1 MSQESIKPINV
12 AEELSNSFLEYSMS
26 VIISR
31 ALPDVRDGL
40 KPSQRRVLYAMRQ
53 LGVTPGKAHVKCAKI
68 VGETMGNYHPHGDQS
83 IYSTLVN
90 MGQPWSMREM
100 LVDGQGNFGSVEGD
114 AAASMRYTEARLHHL
129 GMAMME
135 DLDKD
140 TVDFQPNYDGS
151 QEEPTVLPSAFPNF
165 LVNGGTGIAVGMATN
180 LAPHNLG
187 EVIDGICAQIEN
199 PEITLPE
206 LMQHIKGPDFPVS
219 CEIRGIRGI
228 EEYFRTGRGSM
239 RLRGKVEIEENENGK
254 SLIVIREVPYGVNR
268 AVLQERIAELVN
280 EKTLT
285 GISGMRD
292 LSDEETR
299 IEIELKRDARAQ
311 VVVAQLFKL
320 TALETSFSVNMLA
333 IHKNRPKQL
342 SLKEAIDAYIEHRRE
357 VIIRRT
363 RFLLG
368 KAEERAELLEA
379 FLLALGHLDDFI
391 KIIRDSKNRDEARER
406 LAAYQFSTATAEG
419 LGILIRSQ
427 AAVQGDRYVFSERQV
442 NAILELRLYQLTGLE
457 RDKVKGE
464 YDEIL
469 ETIKDLL
476 DILAREERVLN
487 IIKDELRALKE
498 KHATPRKCP
507 ILAEAGEIAMEE
519 LIANDAMIVTLSHR
533 GYVKRTPASE
543 YRLQGRG
550 GKGLKGM
557 ETKATAKDEADDF
570 IEHLFSVQAHD
581 YLLFFTNTGR
591 VYVERVY
598 GLPEGSRTSTGRS
611 IKNVLDLKPEEK
623 IAALLRLE
631 RATDENGNDVTFRE
645 DAGYI
650 FFATR
655 NGKVKKTALND
666 FRNYRKAGL
675 TAINLDEGNDLIGVN
690 LTTGDNEIILV
701 TRNGLSVRF
710 TEGVYK
716 KPQGEPGEGEEAAEE
731 ETGGDE
737 EAVEDDGTPQIRP
750 QGRATAGVTGIRL
763 GKDDAVIGMAIVT
776 EGATLLVAAENGL
789 GKRTDF
795 KSYPYR
801 RRGGKG
807 VKTMNVTEKT
817 GKVVSAVAVT
827 EQDELM
833 LMTSTGQSIRIKVG
847 GEKGIRETGRVA
859 QGVKLLTLK
868 EGEKLQDVAIVIPDG
883 EDAAGEVSEAL
894 SDEPG
899 EALQGRELQGEE
911 PAGDDAT

>member
-1 MSQESIKPINV
+1 MSTDSIKPINV

-68 VGETMGNYHPHGDQS
+68 VGETMGNFHPHGDQS

-129 GMAMME
+129 GMAMMD
-135 DLDKD
+135 DLDKN

-187 EVIDGICAQIEN
+187 EVIDGICAQIDK
-199 PEITLPE
+199 PDITLPE
-206 LMQHIKGPDFPVS
+206 LMHYIKGPDFPVP

-228 EEYFRTGRGSM
+228 ESYFATGRGSM
-239 RLRGKVEIEENENGK
+239 RLRGRMEIEENEGGK
-254 SLIVIREVPYGVNR
+254 SIIVIREVPYGVNR
-268 AVLQERIAELVN
+268 AVLQERIADLVN

-299 IEIELKRDARAQ
+299 IEIELKRDARPQ
-311 VVVAQLFKL
+311 VVVNQLFKL
-320 TALETSFSVNMLA
+320 TAMETSFSVNMLA
-333 IHKNRPKQL
+333 IHQNRPKQL

-363 RFLLG
+363 RYLLG

-391 KIIRDSKNRDEARER
+391 KIIRESKNRDEARER
-406 LAAYQFSTATAEG
+406 LAAYNFPVATAES

-427 AAVQGDRYVFSERQV
+427 AAIQGDRYIFSERQV
-442 NAILELRLYQLTGLE
+442 NAILELRLYQLTGME
-457 RDKVKGE
+457 RDKVKAE
-464 YDEIL
+464 YDGVLVDI
-469 ETIKDLL
+469 IDLL
-476 DILAREERVLN
+476 DILARESRVLT
-487 IIKDELRALKE
+487 IIKDELHVIKA

-507 ILAEAGEIAMEE
+507 ILAEAGEVAMED

-533 GYVKRTPASE
+533 GYVKRTPATE

-557 ETKATAKDEADDF
+557 ETKATGKNEADDF
-570 IEHLFSVQAHD
+570 VEHLFSVQAHD
-581 YLLFFTNTGR
+581 YLMFFTNTGR

-598 GLPEGSRTSTGRS
+598 ELPEGSRTSTGRS
-611 IKNVLDLKPEEK
+611 IKNVLNLQPEEK

-631 RATDENGNDVTFRE
+631 RITDDNGNDITFSE
-645 DAGYI
+645 EAGFV

-655 NGKVKKTALND
+655 TGKIKKTALND
-666 FRNYRKAGL
+666 FRNYRQAGII
-675 TAINLDEGNDLIGVN
+675 AIILEENNELIGVRR
-690 LTTGDNEIILV
+690 TSGSDEIILV
-701 TRNGLSVRF
+701 THEGLSLRF
-710 TEGVYK
+710 H
-716 KPQGEPGEGEEAAEE
+716 
-731 ETGGDE
+731 
-737 EAVEDDGTPQIRP
+737 EDDSRPLGRSSMGVMGIRP
-750 QGRATAGVTGIRL
+750 VEGDFVVGLAL
-763 GKDDAVIGMAIVT
+763 VT
-776 EGATLLVAAENGL
+776 EGSTLLVASENGL
-789 GKRTDF
+789 GKRTPFDD
-795 KSYPYR
+795 YR
-801 RRGGKG
+801 RQSRGGKG
-807 VKTMNVTEKT
+807 IITMKVTEKT
-817 GKVVSAVAVT
+817 GPVVGAVT
-827 EQDELM
+827 VTDEDELM
-833 LMTSTGQSIRIKVG
+833 LMTSTGQSIRIRVN
-847 GEKGIRETGRVA
+847 EIRETGRNA

-868 EGEKLQDVAIVIPDG
+868 DKEKLQDISLVIPDG
-883 EDAAGEVSEAL
+883 EDSSDGTTG
-894 SDEPG
+894 DEPIAPVG
-899 EALQGRELQGEE
+899 E
-911 PAGDDAT
+911 PDAIE

>member
-1 MSQESIKPINV
+1 MSQEQIKAINV
-12 AEELSNSFLEYSMS
+12 AEELSSSFLEYSMS

-68 VGETMGNYHPHGDQS
+68 VGETMGNFHPHGDQS

-90 MGQPWSMREM
+90 MGQPWSMRDM

-187 EVIDGICAQIEN
+187 EVIDGICAQIDQ
-199 PEITLPE
+199 PDISLPE
-206 LMQHIKGPDFPVS
+206 LMQFIKGPDFPVA

-239 RLRGKVEIEENENGK
+239 RLRGKVEIEENEGGK

-268 AVLQERIAELVN
+268 ATLQERIAELVN
-280 EKTLT
+280 EKVLT

-292 LSDEETR
+292 LSDAETR
-299 IEIELKRDARAQ
+299 IEIELKRDARPQ
-311 VVVAQLFKL
+311 VVVNQLFKL

-333 IHKNRPKQL
+333 IHQSRPKQF

-363 RFLLG
+363 RYLLG

-406 LAAYQFSTATAEG
+406 LAAYNFPIGTAES

-427 AAVQGDRYVFSERQV
+427 AAIQGERYVFSERQV
-442 NAILELRLYQLTGLE
+442 NAILELRLYQLTGME
-457 RDKVKGE
+457 RDKVKAE
-464 YDEIL
+464 YDGVLID
-469 ETIKDLL
+469 IKDLM
-476 DILAREERVLN
+476 DILARESRVLT
-487 IIKDELRALKE
+487 IIKDELRAIKD

-507 ILAEAGEIAMEE
+507 IVAEAGEVAMED

-533 GYVKRTPASE
+533 GYVKRTPATE

-557 ETKATAKDEADDF
+557 ETKATAKDQPDDF
-570 IEHLFSVQAHD
+570 VEHLFSVQAHD
-581 YLLFFTNTGR
+581 YLMFFTNTGR

-598 GLPEGSRTSTGRS
+598 ELPEGSRTSTGRS
-611 IKNVLDLKPEEK
+611 IRNVLNLKPEEK

-631 RATDENGNDVTFRE
+631 RAVDDNGNDVTFSDE
-645 DAGYI
+645 AGFV

-655 NGKVKKTALND
+655 SGKVKKTALND
-666 FRNYRKAGL
+666 FRNYRKDGII
-675 TAINLDEGNDLIGVN
+675 AIILEEANELIGVRR
-690 LTTGDNEIILV
+690 TSGSDEIILV
-701 TRNGLSVRF
+701 THEGISLRF
-710 TEGVYK
+710 H
-716 KPQGEPGEGEEAAEE
+716 
-731 ETGGDE
+731 
-737 EAVEDDGTPQIRP
+737 EDDTRD
-750 QGRATAGVTGIRL
+750 QGRASMGVMGIRPVENDFVVGL
-763 GKDDAVIGMAIVT
+763 ALVT
-776 EGATLLVAAENGL
+776 QGSTLLVASENGL
-789 GKRTDF
+789 GKRTPFDD
-795 KSYPYR
+795 YR
-801 RRGGKG
+801 KQTRGGKG
-807 VKTMNVTEKT
+807 IITMKVNDKT
-817 GKVVSAVAVT
+817 GPLVGAVT
-827 EQDELM
+827 VVDADELM
-833 LMTSTGQSIRIKVG
+833 LMTSTGQSIRIRVN
-847 GEKGIRETGRVA
+847 EIRETGRNA

-868 EGEKLQDVAIVIPDG
+868 EGEKLQDISLVIPDG
-883 EDAAGEVSEAL
+883 EDDTERGLQSAAN
-894 SDEPG
+894 SD
-899 EALQGRELQGEE
+899 
-911 PAGDDAT
+911 DDDSSAPDSVAAD

>member
-1 MSQESIKPINV
+1 MTTDSIKPINV
-12 AEELSNSFLEYSMS
+12 AEELSSSFLEYSMS

-53 LGVTPGKAHVKCAKI
+53 LGVTPGKPHVKCARI
-68 VGETMGNYHPHGDQS
+68 VGETMGNFHPHGDSS

-90 MGQPWSMREM
+90 MGQPWSMRDM

-114 AAASMRYTEARLHHL
+114 GAASMRYTEARLQHL

-151 QEEPTVLPSAFPNF
+151 QDEPTVLPSAFPNF

-187 EVIDGICAQIEN
+187 EVIDGICAQIDK
-199 PEITLPE
+199 PDISLPE
-206 LMQHIKGPDFPVS
+206 LMQYIKGPDFPVA

-239 RLRGKVEIEENENGK
+239 RLRGKVEIEENEKGRT
-254 SLIVIREVPYGVNR
+254 IITIREVPYGVNR
-268 AVLQERIAELVN
+268 ATLQERIAALVN
-280 EKTLT
+280 EKVLT

-292 LSDEETR
+292 LSDAETR
-299 IEIELKRDARAQ
+299 IEIELKRDARPQ

-333 IHKNRPKQL
+333 IHQNRPKQF

-363 RFLLG
+363 RYLLG

-406 LAAYQFSTATAEG
+406 LAAYQFPLATAEA
-419 LGILIRSQ
+419 LGILSRSQ
-427 AAVQGDRYVFSERQV
+427 AAIQGANYVFSERQV
-442 NAILELRLYQLTGLE
+442 NAILELRLYQLTGME

-464 YDEIL
+464 YDSIL
-469 ETIKDLL
+469 IDIKDLM
-476 DILAREERVLN
+476 DILAREERVLT
-487 IIKDELRALKE
+487 IIKDELRVIKD

-507 ILAEAGEIAMEE
+507 ILAEAGEVAMED

-557 ETKATAKDEADDF
+557 ETRATGKDEANDF

-581 YLLFFTNTGR
+581 YVMFFTNTGR

-598 GLPEGSRTSTGRS
+598 ELPEGARTSMGRS
-611 IKNVLDLKPEEK
+611 IRNVLNLKPEEK

-631 RATDENGNDVTFRE
+631 RTVDDDGNDVTFRE
-645 DAGYI
+645 DAG
-650 FFATR
+650 FVLFATR
-655 NGKVKKTALND
+655 SGKVKKTALND
-666 FRNYRKAGL
+666 FRNYRKDGII
-675 TAINLDEGNDLIGVN
+675 AINLEEDNELIGVR
-690 LTTGDNEIILV
+690 LTSGSNEIVLV
-701 TRNGLSVRF
+701 THEGLSLRF
-710 TEGVYK
+710 H
-716 KPQGEPGEGEEAAEE
+716 
-731 ETGGDE
+731 
-737 EAVEDDGTPQIRP
+737 EDDTRSL
-750 QGRATAGVTGIRL
+750 GRDTAGVMGIRPVEGDFVVGL
-763 GKDDAVIGMAIVT
+763 ALVT
-776 EGATLLVAAENGL
+776 QGATLLVASENGL

-795 KSYPYR
+795 DEYR
-801 RRGGKG
+801 TQARGGKG
-807 VKTMNVTEKT
+807 IITMKVTDKT
-817 GKVVSAVAVT
+817 GPGVGAVT
-827 EQDELM
+827 VTNADELM
-833 LMTSTGQSIRIKVG
+833 LMTSTGQSIRIRVA
-847 GEKGIRETGRVA
+847 EIRETGRNA

-868 EGEKLQDVAIVIPDG
+868 EGEKLQDISLFIPDG
-883 EDAAGEVSEAL
+883 EDAEAGDGAPTAADESEADESEADESEADESAAS
-894 SDEPG
+894 SDSAEDAHPG
-899 EALQGRELQGEE
+899 
-911 PAGDDAT
+911 

>member
-1 MSQESIKPINV
+1 MSQDSIKPINV

-140 TVDFQPNYDGS
+140 TVEFQPNYDGS
-151 QEEPTVLPSAFPNF
+151 QEEPSVLPSAFPNF

-187 EVIDGICAQIEN
+187 EVIDGICAQIDH

-228 EEYFRTGRGSM
+228 EDYFRTGRGSM

-254 SLIVIREVPYGVNR
+254 SFIVIREVPYGVNR

-299 IEIELKRDARAQ
+299 IEIELKRDARPQ

-487 IIKDELRALKE
+487 IIKEELRAIRD

-557 ETKATAKDEADDF
+557 ETKATGKDQADDF
-570 IEHLFSVQAHD
+570 VEHLFSVQAHD

-598 GLPEGSRTSTGRS
+598 ELPEGSRTSTGRS
-611 IKNVLDLKPEEK
+611 IRNVLDLKPEEK

-631 RATDENGNDVTFRE
+631 RRVDEKGDDITFRE
-645 DAGYI
+645 DAGFI
-650 FFATR
+650 FFSTR
-655 NGKVKKTALND
+655 SGKVKKTALHD

-675 TAINLDEGNDLIGVN
+675 TAIILEENNELIGVR
-690 LTTGDNEIILV
+690 LTSGSDEIVLV
-701 TRNGLSVRF
+701 THEGMSLRF
-710 TEGVYK
+710 H
-716 KPQGEPGEGEEAAEE
+716 
-731 ETGGDE
+731 
-737 EAVEDDGTPQIRP
+737 EDDTRSMGRASAGVMGIRP
-750 QGRATAGVTGIRL
+750 VEGDFVVGLALVTQGS
-763 GKDDAVIGMAIVT
+763 
-776 EGATLLVAAENGL
+776 TLLVASENGL
-789 GKRTDF
+789 GKRTAFDE
-795 KSYPYR
+795 YR
-801 RRGGKG
+801 KQSRGGKG
-807 VKTMNVTEKT
+807 IITMKVTDKTGPVVGAVTVTE
-817 GKVVSAVAVT
+817 
-827 EQDELM
+827 EDELM
-833 LMTSTGQSIRIKVG
+833 LMTSTGQSIRIRVA
-847 GEKGIRETGRVA
+847 EIRETGRNA

-868 EGEKLQDVAIVIPDG
+868 EGEKLQDISKVIADG
-883 EDAAGEVSEAL
+883 DDAGAGR
-894 SDEPG
+894 DETAG
-899 EALQGRELQGEE
+899 GEE
-911 PAGDDAT
+911 PSGEEEA

>member
-12 AEELSNSFLEYSMS
+12 AEELSSSFLEYSMS

-53 LGVTPGKAHVKCAKI
+53 LGVTPGKPHVKCARI
-68 VGETMGNYHPHGDQS
+68 VGETMGNFHPHGDSS

-90 MGQPWSMREM
+90 MGQPWSMRDM

-114 AAASMRYTEARLHHL
+114 GAASMRYTEARLQHL

-151 QEEPTVLPSAFPNF
+151 QDEPTVLPSAFPNF

-187 EVIDGICAQIEN
+187 EVIDGICAQIDK
-199 PEITLPE
+199 PDISLPE
-206 LMQHIKGPDFPVS
+206 LMQYIKGPDFPVA

-239 RLRGKVEIEENENGK
+239 RLRGKVEIEENENGR
-254 SLIVIREVPYGVNR
+254 SIITIREVPYGVNR
-268 AVLQERIAELVN
+268 ATLQERIAALVN
-280 EKTLT
+280 EKVLT

-292 LSDEETR
+292 LSDAETR
-299 IEIELKRDARAQ
+299 IEIELKRDARPQ

-333 IHKNRPKQL
+333 IHQNRPKQF

-363 RFLLG
+363 RYLLG

-406 LAAYQFSTATAEG
+406 LAAYQFPLATAEA

-427 AAVQGDRYVFSERQV
+427 AAIQGAHYIFSERQV
-442 NAILELRLYQLTGLE
+442 NAILELRLYQLTGME

-464 YDEIL
+464 YDSIL
-469 ETIKDLL
+469 VDIKDLM
-476 DILAREERVLN
+476 DILAREERVLT
-487 IIKDELRALKE
+487 IIKDELRIIKD

-507 ILAEAGEIAMEE
+507 ILAEAGEVAMED

-557 ETKATAKDEADDF
+557 ETRATGKDEPNDF

-581 YLLFFTNTGR
+581 YVMFFTNTGR

-598 GLPEGSRTSTGRS
+598 ELPEGTRTATGRS
-611 IKNVLDLKPEEK
+611 IRNVLNLKPEEK

-631 RATDENGNDVTFRE
+631 RRVDEDGNDVTFRE
-645 DAGYI
+645 DAGFV

-655 NGKVKKTALND
+655 SGKVKKTALFD
-666 FRNYRKAGL
+666 FRNYRKDG
-675 TAINLDEGNDLIGVN
+675 TIAIILEESNELIGVR
-690 LTTGDNEIILV
+690 LTSGSNEIVLV
-701 TRNGLSVRF
+701 THEGLSLRF
-710 TEGVYK
+710 H
-716 KPQGEPGEGEEAAEE
+716 
-731 ETGGDE
+731 
-737 EAVEDDGTPQIRP
+737 EDDTRSMGRSSAGVMGIRP
-750 QGRATAGVTGIRL
+750 VEGDFVVGLALVTQGC
-763 GKDDAVIGMAIVT
+763 
-776 EGATLLVAAENGL
+776 TLLVASENGL

-795 KSYPYR
+795 EEYR
-801 RRGGKG
+801 TQSRGGKG
-807 VKTMNVTEKT
+807 IITMKVTDKT
-817 GKVVSAVAVT
+817 GPVVGAVT
-827 EQDELM
+827 VTNADELM
-833 LMTSTGQSIRIKVG
+833 LMTSTGQSIRIRVA
-847 GEKGIRETGRVA
+847 EIRETGRNA

-868 EGEKLQDVAIVIPDG
+868 EGEKLQDISIFIPDG
-883 EDAAGEVSEAL
+883 EDAEGVSDGTSEGAPASAGESDNGDTNSE
-894 SDEPG
+894 DE
-899 EALQGRELQGEE
+899 R
-911 PAGDDAT
+911 AG